1 MGKSYLKP
9 VPPESRSRR
18 NSEEEGNEENI
29 LPSGS
34 KIERKDSTD
43 SDKTIDVGMGLKQET
58 DDDDDRSSTFTEPH
72 TPKTEHSRSSTPTKN
87 GNSTELTEDSSSQV
101 DSIKDEEGGQS
112 SKIKSCL
119 SSYEKKGLSELVRAL
134 ASLPETKR
142 FVPDLITDADAL
154 LQDARVSRKLS
165 IMVNARLVVLIWND
179 YQN

>member
-9 VPPESRSRR
+9 VPESTSISRR

-43 SDKTIDVGMGLKQET
+43 SDKTIDVGMGIKQET
-58 DDDDDRSSTFTEPH
+58 EDDDDDDRSSTFTEPH

-101 DSIKDEEGGQS
+101 DSVKDEEGG
-112 SKIKSCL
+112 SKVKSCL
-119 SSYEKKGLSELVRAL
+119 SSFEKKGLSELVRAL

-154 LQDARVSRKLS
+154 LQDARVS
-165 IMVNARLVVLIWND
+165 
-179 YQN
+179 